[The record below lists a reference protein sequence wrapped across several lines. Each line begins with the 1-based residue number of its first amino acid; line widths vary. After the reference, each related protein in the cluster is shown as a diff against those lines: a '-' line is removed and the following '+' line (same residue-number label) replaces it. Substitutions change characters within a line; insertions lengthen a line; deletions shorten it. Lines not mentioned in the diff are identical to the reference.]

1 MGFSRQEYWSWLP
14 FPSSGNLSNR
24 GIKPRSSAF
33 RVDALPSEPPGKLA
47 SPRQKLEAKSIGLDT
62 GERTEGES
70 EIILRFF
77 TGATRMLTVVFTE
90 KLDINEKPVGRLVI
104 QEG

>member
-1 MGFSRQEYWSWLP
+1 M
-14 FPSSGNLSNR
+14 
-24 GIKPRSSAF
+24 
-33 RVDALPSEPPGKLA
+33 
-47 SPRQKLEAKSIGLDT
+47 

-90 KLDINEKPVGRLVI
+90 KLDIKEKPVGRLVI